1 MRVFFLDLPQTT
13 TNVNSNPSI
22 FATLM
27 LQKTKDLLKNKMRS
41 EENSCTK
48 PSFPFAERAQEYI
61 LAVGENEG
69 AQNLKQEHLVL

>member
-1 MRVFFLDLPQTT
+1 
-13 TNVNSNPSI
+13 
-22 FATLM
+22 M

-41 EENSCTK
+41 EKNSCTK
-48 PSFPFAERAQEYI
+48 LSFPFAERAQEYI